1 MDQRSIELF
10 AALYFL
16 VIGLSH
22 ILHPHAWVDFFIR
35 LREQGP
41 SGAFTE
47 GFLSLSFGAL
57 IVAFHNVW
65 SGLPM
70 VLTLIGW
77 GQVAKGAARFLLP
90 QLGVRLYQRVAHD
103 RAGEFRTAGAFAL
116 ALAGFLFYLVFR

>member
-16 VIGLSH
+16 AIGLSH
-22 ILHPHAWVDFFIR
+22 VLHPHAWVDLFIR

-41 SGAFTE
+41 SGAFFE
-47 GFLSLSFGAL
+47 GFLALSFGAL

-65 SGLPM
+65 SGLPT

-77 GQVAKGAARFLLP
+77 GQVAKGVARFVLP
-90 QLGVRLYQRVAHD
+90 RLGVRVYQRVSHE
-103 RAGEFRTAGAFAL
+103 RAGEFRFAGAFAL
-116 ALAGFLFYLVFR
+116 VLAGFLFYLVFR